1 MTSGRPALVASTGP
15 AGGIVFTGAAF
26 RAQTVPQRETRGV
39 CVCVRACAR
48 ACRMEVKES
57 FLEEVMSKRS
67 LLGAGQVKK
76 SEQHSK
82 PSRPP
87 MHLCEGQEHW
97 EAESI

>member
-1 MTSGRPALVASTGP
+1 MVW
-15 AGGIVFTGAAF
+15 GAHISPV
-26 RAQTVPQRETRGV
+26 RGELLTQT
-39 CVCVRACAR
+39 CVCACAR